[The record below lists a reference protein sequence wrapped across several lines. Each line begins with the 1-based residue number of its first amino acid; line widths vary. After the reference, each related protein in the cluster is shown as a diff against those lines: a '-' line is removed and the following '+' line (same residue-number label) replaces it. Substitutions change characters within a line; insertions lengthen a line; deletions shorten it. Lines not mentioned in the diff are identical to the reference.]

1 MNKKIIGLV
10 CGLMLVLLLVAG
22 CKSEERAADTTS
34 KTTATTSGTTVTGA
48 VVSDAVISGAAVA
61 QSGDFREIE
70 IISKQ
75 YDFSPSV
82 IKVKQ
87 GEKIRLRLKSV
98 DVPHSLAIKAPFL
111 NVNQYV
117 EAGTDEVI
125 EFTATEKGEFPFWCA
140 IYCGNGHGK
149 MRGSLVVE

>member
-1 MNKKIIGLV
+1 MNKKIFGLV
-10 CGLMLVLLLVAG
+10 CGLMLVLLIVAG
-22 CKSEERAADTTS
+22 CKSEKAAGTTS
-34 KTTATTSGTTVTGA
+34 ETATGA
-48 VVSDAVISGAAVA
+48 VVSEVDEA
-61 QSGDFREIE
+61 QNGDFREIE
-70 IISKQ
+70 VISKQ

-125 EFTATEKGEFPFWCA
+125 EFTATDKGEFPFWCA
-140 IYCGNGHGK
+140 IYCGNGHRE